1 MTATKIK
8 GIINEQGE
16 LIIHEK
22 LNLTPG
28 EVEVFIL
35 NSVTTINPDFEITL
49 KRLLELK
56 EIDPDLPEDDDDE
69 IHYPSDYAFNGSME
83 LLNQLYQILGS
94 NFPRGYAS
102 VESRGGVYLIWNN
115 QQLDKQVRF
124 KFPVDLNF
132 TSSVYYRHGDHSKLI
147 QQPNVI
153 LITKILQW
161 LVTENLTIDDY

>member
-16 LIIHEK
+16 LIIQEK

-35 NSVTTINPDFEITL
+35 NSATTINPDFEITL

-56 EIDPDLPEDDDDE
+56 EIDPDLPEDDEDE
-69 IHYPSDYAFNGSME
+69 IHYPSDYAFNGSIE

-102 VESRGGVYLIWNN
+102 VESRGGIYLIWNN
-115 QQLDKQVRF
+115 QNTNKKVWF
-124 KFPVDLNF
+124 EFSINPNYE
-132 TSSVYYRHGDHSKLI
+132 SSVYYQKGDESKLI
-147 QQPNVI
+147 KQPEVK
-153 LITKILQW
+153 LIAQLLQW
-161 LVTENLTIDDY
+161 LVTEYPLL